1 MASPNPIPGAGRA
14 SGVNHLA
21 TSFTAGSPIAQSI
34 IASDLAGYSDD
45 GMDDGDSLSDDEL
58 RGVRDGKGI
67 GPVLYKQPSGVA
79 FDYRRPSMVNDP
91 VGEPILTREEVQRS
105 RDAERSLLRDNHLL
119 PPKHLLRGKQG
130 FFSKLYR
137 SLFSTKVRKT
147 PHDEEVSRT
156 GFEPS
161 ETSPL
166 LVGTSGGLTPD
177 VDNLDAQWEDAVAHG
192 IIETTWRREAKTIAG
207 YSPPLI
213 LTFILQYS
221 INITSI
227 FTVGRI
233 GKVELGAVT
242 LSTMTANIFCYAFF
256 QGLATS
262 LDTLCAQAYGSGNK
276 HLVGLQ
282 LQRMTYFLW
291 LLGIPIAVLFYFA
304 GDILRHIVPEAR
316 SAELAG
322 LYLRIVIF
330 GIPGYAAF
338 EGGKRFVQSQG
349 LFVATTYVL
358 LIAAPV
364 NVLLNWALV
373 WHFNLGFVGAP
384 IAVAFTQTLM
394 PVLLVLYVAFIKGS
408 HCWGGFSR
416 RSLTNWGPM
425 IRLAIPGMIMVVAEW
440 LAFEILTL
448 VSSQFGTSYLAA
460 QSILVT
466 ITSTMFMIPFPVSI
480 AASTRIAN
488 LIGAKLVKAARTSAK
503 VAFFGGCLIGLF
515 NLTLLAS
522 LRFQLPQLFTQD
534 EEVIGI
540 VARVL
545 PLCAVMQVF
554 DVLAAISHGL
564 LRGIG
569 KQTFGGYAN
578 LAAYYVIA
586 LPISFVAAFVFEQKL
601 LGLWFGT
608 TVGLCLVGIVEY
620 WYCYTR
626 DWEQA
631 AHEAETRNT
640 AG

>member
-1 MASPNPIPGAGRA
+1 MANPKPVPVRGGTPG
-14 SGVNHLA
+14 HDLA
-21 TSFTAGSPIAQSI
+21 TSYTVGSPIAQSI
-34 IASDLAGYSDD
+34 IASDLAEC
-45 GMDDGDSLSDDEL
+45 SDDEAVDDEFLEDGL
-58 RGVRDGKGI
+58 RGDGSGL

-79 FDYRRPSMVNDP
+79 FDYRRPSMLNDVVEP
-91 VGEPILTREEVQRS
+91 VLTREEIQKS

-119 PPKHLLRGKQG
+119 PPKHTPPEKRGVL
-130 FFSKLYR
+130 SKIYR
-137 SLFSTKVRKT
+137 AIFSTKVRRT
-147 PHDEEVSRT
+147 SHDEEVPTISYT
-156 GFEPS
+156 PS
-161 ETSPL
+161 ESSPL
-166 LVGTSGGLTPD
+166 LSGSPGTSTPD
-177 VDNLDAQWEDAVAHG
+177 GESLDAQWQAAVANG
-192 IIETTWRREAKTIAG
+192 IIETTWQREAKTIAS

-213 LTFILQYS
+213 LTFMLQYS

-227 FTVGRI
+227 FSVGRI

-262 LDTLCAQAYGSGNK
+262 LDTLCAQAYGSGHK

-291 LLGIPIAVLFYFA
+291 LLGIPIAVIFLFA
-304 GDILRHIVPEAR
+304 GDILGLIVPEPR

-322 LYLRIVIF
+322 LYLRIVIL

-349 LFVATTYVL
+349 LFVATTCVL
-358 LIAAPV
+358 LIAAPI
-364 NVLLNWALV
+364 NVFINWLLV
-373 WHFNLGFVGAP
+373 WHFELGFIGAP

-394 PVLLVLYVAFIKGS
+394 PILLALYVAFVNGS
-408 HCWGGFSR
+408 QCWGGFSKR
-416 RSLTNWGPM
+416 ALTNWGPM
-425 IRLAIPGMIMVVAEW
+425 VRLAIPGMIMVVAEW

-448 VSSQFGTSYLAA
+448 LSSQFGTSYLAA

-466 ITSTMFMIPFPVSI
+466 VTSTMFMIPFPVSI

-503 VAFFGGCLIGLF
+503 VAFFSGCIIGLF
-515 NLTLLAS
+515 NLTVLSS
-522 LRFQLPQLFTQD
+522 LRYRLPLLFTQD
-534 EEVIGI
+534 EEVIAI
-540 VARVL
+540 VAKVM

-569 KQTFGGYAN
+569 KQSFGGYAN
-578 LAAYYVIA
+578 LAAYYIVA
-586 LPISFVAAFVFEQKL
+586 VPISITAAFVFEWQL
-601 LGLWFGT
+601 LGLWLGT
-608 TVGLCLVGIVEY
+608 TIGLALVALVEY

-626 DWEQA
+626 DWELSVR
-631 AHEAETRNT
+631 EAETRNT